1 MRICGVDP
9 GLQITGYGVI
19 EVTRDETRV
28 LDAGTVRTD
37 RGAELSVRLGQI
49 YSDLCAVLEEHDP
62 GVLAVENVYS
72 HYNHPQTAVL
82 MGHVRGVV
90 LLAAAQRRTSVSQFG
105 ATAIKRALTGN
116 GRASK
121 SQMQQVIK
129 MSLGLSVCPEPHD
142 VADALAVALCEV
154 ARAKRGRVAPSIGRR
169 CGVMTK

>member
-72 HYNHPQTAVL
+72 HYT
-82 MGHVRGVV
+82 
-90 LLAAAQRRTSVSQFG
+90 F
-105 ATAIKRALTGN
+105 
-116 GRASK
+116 SK
-121 SQMQQVIK
+121 AEK
-129 MSLGLSVCPEPHD
+129 NY
-142 VADALAVALCEV
+142 ALADTIRERLVDQGVTLEDCPDGT
-154 ARAKRGRVAPSIGRR
+154 RWRVS
-169 CGVMTK
+169 